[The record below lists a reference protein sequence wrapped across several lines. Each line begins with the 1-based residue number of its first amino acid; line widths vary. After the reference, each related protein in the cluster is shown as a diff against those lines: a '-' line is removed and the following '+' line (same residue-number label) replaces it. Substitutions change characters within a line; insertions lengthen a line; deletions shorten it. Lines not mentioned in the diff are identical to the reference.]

1 MTRALRSV
9 GADCPFAAFWRS
21 VDECRDELTSMESK
35 AGSKPEV
42 QLVAGHGALTTPDE
56 ERTQKQNRKGP
67 QREISEKEV
76 LSRWVHAQAV
86 GNGLISNYRRLYTTN
101 YNALRPVA
109 VPVFLICYGR
119 SSGLGSRSC
128 KSKIILAQL

>member
-1 MTRALRSV
+1 
-9 GADCPFAAFWRS
+9 
-21 VDECRDELTSMESK
+21 MESK

-42 QLVAGHGALTTPDE
+42 QLLAGHGALTTPNE
-56 ERTQKQNRKGP
+56 ERTWKQNGKGP
-67 QREISEKEV
+67 QREISQKEV
-76 LSRWVHAQAV
+76 LSRWVHAQTV

-101 YNALRPVA
+101 YNALRPVE

-128 KSKIILAQL
+128 NSKIILAQL